1 MKAIQFVHEGLGNS
15 SYVLDFGNGG
25 AVVIDPDRNVGRYLD
40 AIAANGLKAV
50 GIFETHL
57 HADFVSGAN
66 ELVSQTGATIFVPSG
81 AESKLPHQ
89 GLRGGQSLRLEGC
102 EVTALAS
109 AGHTPEHLSYVYRT
123 AAGPP
128 LLFSGG
134 SLIVGGAARTDLIS
148 AAMTSP
154 LTRALFQ
161 TLRRAFAD
169 LPDETLLYPTHG
181 GGSFCSTGAGQE
193 RTSTLGRERLDN
205 PLMSLN
211 DEDEFV
217 AWFPTT
223 FPAVPDYFFRLRAV
237 NQMGPRLRKDIAPP
251 PALEPGEFAGLQATS
266 VVVDGRSKEDYA
278 RGHIPDSLSN
288 AYRDDFPVWLGWLV
302 PEKAN
307 LLFVTDE
314 TPVEAMVEQSLLV
327 GYERFSGWLKGSVEA
342 WQASG
347 RELRRTELADA
358 TRARKLVL
366 EGAIALDVREPGEYE
381 AGHIDG
387 TLHVPLGKLAGKAQT
402 LPSDRPIVV
411 YCGHGE
417 RSSTGISLLEAAGL
431 RDLVNLDGGIGAW
444 KDAGYSMAS
453 GA

>member
-15 SYVLDFGNGG
+15 SYILNLGNGS
-25 AVVIDPDRNVGRYLD
+25 AVLIDPDRNVKRYLD
-40 AIAANGLKAV
+40 AISANGFRVV

-66 ELVSQTGATIFVPSG
+66 ELASHTGATIFVPAE

-89 GLRGGQSLRLEGC
+89 GLRGGQSVRLDGC

-123 AAGPP
+123 ASGPP

-148 AAMTSP
+148 AAMTES
-154 LTRALFQ
+154 LTRDQFQ
-161 TLRRAFAD
+161 TLQQAFSA

-193 RTSTLGRERLDN
+193 RASTLGRERREN
-205 PLMSLN
+205 PLLSLR
-211 DEDEFV
+211 DEEEFV
-217 AWFPTT
+217 TWFPTT
-223 FPAVPDYFFRLRAV
+223 FPAVPDYFFRLRTV
-237 NQMGPRLRKDIAPP
+237 NQTGPRLRNDISSPP
-251 PALEPGEFAGLQATS
+251 VLEADEFERLKAAS
-266 VVVDGRSKEDYA
+266 IVIDARSKEAYA
-278 RGHIPDSLSN
+278 RGHIAGSLSN

-302 PEKAN
+302 PENAS
-307 LLFVTDE
+307 LLFVTED
-314 TPVEAMVEQSLLV
+314 TPVEALVDQSLLV
-327 GYERFSGWLKGSVEA
+327 GYERFGGWLKGGVEA

-347 RELRRTELADA
+347 RALRSTELADA
-358 TRARKLVL
+358 PRARALVL
-366 EGAIALDVREPGEYE
+366 EGAIVLDVRESSEY
-381 AGHIDG
+381 AAQHVDGALHI
-387 TLHVPLGKLAGKAQT
+387 PLGKLSNSAHT
-402 LPSDRPIVV
+402 LPGDRPIVV

-417 RSSTGISLLEAAGL
+417 RSSTGISLLEAAGV

-444 KDAGYSMAS
+444 TDAGYSVAS